1 MNQKQ
6 PKTLAPNKEDLL
18 QLCYA
23 SLDKR
28 LQGLKRA
35 QAAVDESMS
44 GAVKS
49 SAGDKHNTE
58 RAHLQLQSEKL
69 GQQFKVLDQQRL
81 VLSKIITDSVTGRVH
96 LGSLVQTDQQ
106 WYFLSIPAGELILND
121 SSFWAIAPQSPIG
134 QLLMGKAAGD
144 SFSWNG
150 KSQEIKAIY

>member
-1 MNQKQ
+1 M
-6 PKTLAPNKEDLL
+6 APNKEDLL

-134 QLLMGKAAGD
+134 QLLLGKAAGD

>member
-1 MNQKQ
+1 M
-6 PKTLAPNKEDLL
+6 APNKEDLL
-18 QLCYA
+18 QLCHA

-28 LQGLKRA
+28 LQGLKQA

-58 RAHLQLQSEKL
+58 RAHLQLQTEKL

-81 VLSKIITDSVTGRVH
+81 VLSKIVTDSVTGRVH
-96 LGSLVQTDQQ
+96 LGSLVETDQQ
-106 WYFLSIPAGELILND
+106 WYFLSIPAGALVLKD
-121 SSFWAIAPQSPIG
+121 QTYWAIAPQSPIG
-134 QLLMGKAAGD
+134 QLLLGKAAGD

>member
-1 MNQKQ
+1 MV
-6 PKTLAPNKEDLL
+6 PNKEDLL
-18 QLCYA
+18 QLCHA

-28 LQGLKRA
+28 LQGLKQA

-69 GQQFKVLDQQRL
+69 GQQFKVLDQQRM
-81 VLSKIITDSVTGRVH
+81 VLSKIVTDSVTGRVH

-106 WYFLSIPAGELILND
+106 WYFLSIPAGALVLED
-121 SSFWAIAPQSPIG
+121 QSYWAIAPQSPIG
-134 QLLMGKAAGD
+134 QLLLGKAVGD

-150 KSQEIKAIY
+150 KPQEIKAIY

>member
-1 MNQKQ
+1 MK
-6 PKTLAPNKEDLL
+6 
-18 QLCYA
+18 
-23 SLDKR
+23 
-28 LQGLKRA
+28 GLKQA

-96 LGSLVQTDQQ
+96 LGSLVETDQQ
-106 WYFLSIPAGELILND
+106 WYFLSIPAGALVSKD
-121 SSFWAIAPQSPIG
+121 QTYWAIAPQSPIG
-134 QLLMGKAAGD
+134 QLLLGKAVGD